1 MSKVALSIP
10 SLEKV
15 IVLKR
20 ASNDIKMTNN
30 RDVWWHEI
38 VQNEQQY
45 CKPEILEYTH
55 PLFILYTSGTTGKPK
70 GVLHIEMVVTLHIY
84 MLPRN
89 WPLISDQQTYS
100 FVLLTLDGLQG
111 TVI

>member
-1 MSKVALSIP
+1 MKLSLSIP

-20 ASNDIKMTNN
+20 ASNDIKMANN

-38 VQNEQQY
+38 IQNEQERY
-45 CKPEILEYTH
+45 CKPEILDSTH

-70 GVLHIEMVVTLHIY
+70 GVLHGHWWLSYTFIY
-84 MLPRN
+84 YRE
-89 WPLISDQQTYS
+89 I
-100 FVLLTLDGLQG
+100 GL
-111 TVI
+111 